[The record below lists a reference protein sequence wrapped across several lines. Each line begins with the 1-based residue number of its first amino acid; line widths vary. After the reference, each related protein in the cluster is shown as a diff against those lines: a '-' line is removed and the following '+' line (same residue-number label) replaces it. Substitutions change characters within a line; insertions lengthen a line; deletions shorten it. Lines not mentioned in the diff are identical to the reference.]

1 MSNDKMREEFET
13 WVLREYPNQ
22 HMGRFATGEYH
33 STVIEHCWQAW
44 QASREVEALEPVVGD
59 QLPPVGSKVQIHLG
73 SLDAWVDHTVAG
85 YYVWGDLGGNDS
97 LSRVFVRVR
106 DESGY
111 LNARLLKDVRTIVAS
126 ALGETVSV
134 PKELLS

>member
-1 MSNDKMREEFET
+1 MTDAMKAEFVEAFQAKFGFGVMAASANDDAAAM
-13 WVLREYPNQ
+13 
-22 HMGRFATGEYH
+22 MGAAA
-33 STVIEHCWQAW
+33 WAW
-44 QASREVEALEPVVGD
+44 QASREVAALEPVVGD

-111 LNARLLKDVRTIVAS
+111 LNARLLKDIRPIVVS